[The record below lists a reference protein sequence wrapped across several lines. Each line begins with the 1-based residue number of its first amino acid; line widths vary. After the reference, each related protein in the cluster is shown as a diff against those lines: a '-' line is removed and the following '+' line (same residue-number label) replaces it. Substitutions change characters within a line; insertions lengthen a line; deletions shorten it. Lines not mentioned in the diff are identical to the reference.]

1 MVVRSS
7 MATVFFSYSHK
18 DEDLRD
24 ELEVHLSGLKRQ
36 GVISTWHD
44 RRITAG
50 SELGSAI
57 DRNLNSADVILLL
70 VSPDFINSDYCYEKE
85 MGRALERHKLGEA
98 RVIPVIL
105 RPCDWHGLPFGG
117 LLATPTDGKPVT
129 KWPDRDEA
137 FLDVVRSIKAALNE
151 LGQKPIAPVVSQPWI
166 GAVQDAL
173 SGARSSNL
181 RVKKDFTDLDRDR
194 FLHEGF
200 EFIAK
205 FFENS
210 MQELVSRNP
219 GLDQTFRRIDAN
231 RFTAVVYQNG
241 QKICRGSASI
251 GDSFMGSDSIAYSM
265 DDNPRHGSM
274 NESVSVK
281 SDEQSLYFNALG
293 MQSMGSRD
301 KQKLTPQGAAEM
313 FWELFIRP
321 LQ

>member
-1 MVVRSS
+1 

-57 DRNLNSADVILLL
+57 DGNLNSADVILLL
-70 VSPDFINSDYCYEKE
+70 VSPDFINSDYCYDKE
-85 MGRALERHKLGEA
+85 MDRALERHSRGEA

-105 RPCDWHGLPFGG
+105 RPCDWHELPFGK

-129 KWPDRDEA
+129 KWTDRDEA
-137 FLDVVRSIKAALNE
+137 FLDVVRSIKAALKE
-151 LGQKPIAPVVSQPWI
+151 LGPKPKESDVANAKPQQLW
-166 GAVQDAL
+166 GAVQENL
-173 SGARSSNL
+173 EGPRSSNL
-181 RVKKDFTDLDRDR
+181 RVRKEFTDLDRDR

-200 EFIAK
+200 EFTAK

-219 GLDQTFRRIDAN
+219 DLDQTFRRIDAN
-231 RFTAVVYQNG
+231 RFTAVIYQNG
-241 QKICRGSASI
+241 QKVCRGSASI
-251 GDSFMGSDSIAYSM
+251 GDSLMGRESIAYSM
-265 DDNPRHGSM
+265 DDNPRQGSM

-281 SDEQSLYFNALG
+281 SDEQSLYFQALG
-293 MQSMGSRD
+293 MASIGGSRE
-301 KQKLTPQGAAEM
+301 KQKLTSQGAAET
-313 FWELFIRP
+313 FWELFIKP

>member
-1 MVVRSS
+1 
-7 MATVFFSYSHK
+7 MATLFFSYSHK

-50 SELGSAI
+50 SELGPAI
-57 DRNLNSADVILLL
+57 DENLDSADVILLL

-85 MGRALERHKLGEA
+85 MSRALVRHKLGET

-105 RPCDWHGLPFGG
+105 RPCDWHGLPIGG

-151 LGQKPIAPVVSQPWI
+151 LGQTPKAPAIAQPQAQPWV
-166 GAVQDAL
+166 GAVQDTL
-173 SGARSSNL
+173 SGPRSSNL
-181 RVKKDFTDLDRDR
+181 RVRKDFTDLDRDR
-194 FLHEGF
+194 FLHDGF
-200 EFIAK
+200 EFIAR

-219 GLDQTFRRIDAN
+219 GLNQTYRRIDAN
-231 RFTAVVYQNG
+231 RFTAVIYQNG
-241 QKICRGSASI
+241 QKVCRGSASI
-251 GDSFMGSDSIAYSM
+251 GDSLMGRGSIAYSM

-281 SDEQSLYFNALG
+281 NDEQALYFNALG

-301 KQKLTPQGAAEM
+301 KHKLTPQGAAEL
-313 FWELFIRP
+313 FWELFISP
-321 LQ
+321 LQRP

>member
-1 MVVRSS
+1 
-7 MATVFFSYSHK
+7 MASVFFSYSHK
-18 DEDLRD
+18 DEDLRN
-24 ELEVHLSGLKRQ
+24 ELEVHLAGLKRQ

-50 SELGSAI
+50 TELGSAI
-57 DRNLNSADVILLL
+57 DGNLNAADVILLL
-70 VSPDFINSDYCYEKE
+70 ISPDFINSDYCYEKE
-85 MGRALERHKLGEA
+85 MDRAMERHRNGAA

-105 RPCDWHGLPFGG
+105 RPCDWHGLPFGK

-137 FLDVVRSIKAALNE
+137 FLNVVQAIKAALNE
-151 LGQKPIAPVVSQPWI
+151 LGKKPSQPTPVVKSETRPWDESVKESL
-166 GAVQDAL
+166 G
-173 SGARSSNL
+173 GPRSSNL
-181 RVKKDFTDLDRDR
+181 RVRKEFTDLDRDR

-210 MQELVSRNP
+210 MQELVARSS
-219 GLDQTFRRIDAN
+219 GLDQTFRRVDVN
-231 RFTAVVYQNG
+231 RFTSAIYQNG

-251 GDSFMGSDSIAYSM
+251 GDGLMGRDSIAYSM
-265 DDNPRHGSM
+265 DDNPQHGSM

-281 SDEQSLYFNALG
+281 NDDQSLYFQALG
-293 MQSMGSRD
+293 MQSGGGRD
-301 KQKLTPQGAAEM
+301 KQKLTAQGAAEL
-313 FWELFIRP
+313 FWELFIHP